1 MSNNKFKI
9 LIIEDE
15 ANICSFIQTLLET
28 NGYQALVAQTCV
40 MGMTMF
46 ISYNPDLVILDLGL
60 PDRDGLDAI
69 RSIRQKYLTPIIVL
83 SARTTEQDKIEAL
96 DLGANDYI
104 TKPFGT
110 GELLA
115 RVRAALRVNR
125 YGGGSL
131 PGGVFSAQ
139 GLTINY
145 ERRKVFVDGQEVR
158 LTQTEYNIVAFSVRA
173 RRARDDLCGH
183 RPGHL
188 GRHGRQQHQEAA
200 GEYGQY
206 PQKAGQPPGQQYLHP
221 QRAWRGLSDDRR
233 RRKAHGICGGDEMT
247 LALSLFVLFYILMLL
262 GKLGVYDFTLADAA
276 RAVDFNV
283 LLMMAGMMGT
293 VFLFIQSK
301 MPARL
306 AEELIAHVPDV
317 RWAVSVLALLAGF
330 ISAFVDNVA
339 TVLMVAP
346 VGLAI
351 ARRLKLS
358 PVPVLIA
365 IAVSSNL
372 QGAATLVGDTTS
384 ILLGGFAGMNFFDFF
399 WMEGRPGIFWS
410 VELGALAS
418 LGVLFWLFRDQR
430 QPVHVTV
437 ETEVEDDV
445 PTALLLLTVGLLIA
459 ASFLPEPSGGVLHLL
474 YTLRSGLVCMGL
486 CLFGAARACWR
497 SRSLKPLAETFRAL
511 DYDTL
516 LLLFSLFILLEGVSR
531 AGVIDAAA
539 QLFHSA
545 AGDEPLHLYLLL
557 VAASV
562 GLSAFIDNIPY
573 VAAMLPVVQGVAALM
588 NGGAGIEPEL
598 FYFGLLTGATL
609 GGNLTPIGASAN
621 IAAIGIL
628 RKNGETVRTRD
639 FLRIGVPFT
648 LAAVLVGAG
657 SLWLFWGI

>member
-1 MSNNKFKI
+1 
-9 LIIEDE
+9 
-15 ANICSFIQTLLET
+15 
-28 NGYQALVAQTCV
+28 
-40 MGMTMF
+40 
-46 ISYNPDLVILDLGL
+46 
-60 PDRDGLDAI
+60 
-69 RSIRQKYLTPIIVL
+69 
-83 SARTTEQDKIEAL
+83 
-96 DLGANDYI
+96 
-104 TKPFGT
+104 
-110 GELLA
+110 
-115 RVRAALRVNR
+115 
-125 YGGGSL
+125 
-131 PGGVFSAQ
+131 
-139 GLTINY
+139 
-145 ERRKVFVDGQEVR
+145 
-158 LTQTEYNIVAFSVRA
+158 
-173 RRARDDLCGH
+173 
-183 RPGHL
+183 
-188 GRHGRQQHQEAA
+188 
-200 GEYGQY
+200 
-206 PQKAGQPPGQQYLHP
+206 
-221 QRAWRGLSDDRR
+221 
-233 RRKAHGICGGDEMT
+233 MT
-247 LALSLFVLFYILMLL
+247 LALSLFVLFYILMLAVQQYRPWVALGGAGAFLLL

-486 CLFGAARACWR
+486 CLFGVARACWR

-628 RKNGETVRTRD
+628 RKNGETCPHPGLPAHRRA
-639 FLRIGVPFT
+639 LHAGGSPRGGGEP
-648 LAAVLVGAG
+648 LAVLGHLRKFRKNCKRKSVVWQTSAPASRHHRGRCLCFCAQG
-657 SLWLFWGI
+657 RKIKYAEKNAKTFLKKRLTFLLSVV

>member
-1 MSNNKFKI
+1 
-9 LIIEDE
+9 
-15 ANICSFIQTLLET
+15 
-28 NGYQALVAQTCV
+28 
-40 MGMTMF
+40 
-46 ISYNPDLVILDLGL
+46 
-60 PDRDGLDAI
+60 
-69 RSIRQKYLTPIIVL
+69 
-83 SARTTEQDKIEAL
+83 
-96 DLGANDYI
+96 
-104 TKPFGT
+104 
-110 GELLA
+110 
-115 RVRAALRVNR
+115 
-125 YGGGSL
+125 
-131 PGGVFSAQ
+131 
-139 GLTINY
+139 
-145 ERRKVFVDGQEVR
+145 
-158 LTQTEYNIVAFSVRA
+158 
-173 RRARDDLCGH
+173 
-183 RPGHL
+183 
-188 GRHGRQQHQEAA
+188 
-200 GEYGQY
+200 
-206 PQKAGQPPGQQYLHP
+206 
-221 QRAWRGLSDDRR
+221 
-233 RRKAHGICGGDEMT
+233 MT
-247 LALSLFVLFYILMLL
+247 LALILFVLFYILMLAVQQYRPWVALGGAGAFLLL

-306 AEELIAHVPDV
+306 AEELIAHVPNV

-418 LGVLFWLFRDQR
+418 LGVLFWLFRR
-430 QPVHVTV
+430 ETQPVGAKV

-445 PTALLLLTVGLLIA
+445 PAALMLLTVGLLIA
-459 ASFLPEPSGGVLHLL
+459 ASFLPEPAAGPLHTV
-474 YTLRSGLVCMGL
+474 YELRSGLICMGL
-486 CLFGAARACWR
+486 CLFGTVRACLR
-497 SRSLKPLAETFRAL
+497 AKSAKPLGRVLGEL
-511 DYDTL
+511 DCDTL
-516 LLLFSLFILLEGVSR
+516 LLLFGLFIVIAGIQA

-539 QLFHSA
+539 RLFHA
-545 AGDEPLHLYLLL
+545 VAGESPFRLFTLL
-557 VAASV
+557 VVVSIV
-562 GLSAFIDNIPY
+562 LSAFIDNIPY
-573 VAAMLPVVQGVAALM
+573 VAAMLPVVQSIAALM
-588 NGGAGIEPEL
+588 NDGRGMEPYV

-621 IAAIGIL
+621 IAAIGLL
-628 RKNGETVRTRD
+628 RKNGETVTTRD

-648 LAAVLVGAG
+648 LAAVLTG
-657 SLWLFWGI
+657 SVYLWLVWGRV